1 MVKQT
6 VKREDE
12 MRKKKRLPLVSSS
25 SSSADAIALGL
36 SLAAPHWEMCSTE
49 LELPGGESLSFF
61 FLFFLIYQQA
71 PALIL
76 GRSSGR
82 GEAWKQRLRTT
93 GRVAWGR
100 GVSEEAGY
108 RVQHGCKEKI
118 LGWGEGGDGVGVW
131 RQDERWKERKRQGA
145 EQASRPPW
153 GRERL
158 ADYNPDLI
166 WGKVPTMPA
175 SCSDVFQGLQSVPNT
190 HTHTPYAKQDA
201 AAQEQRL
208 WNWGYLWQLI
218 KLEPQSMDEFIL
230 ACCTALHNAGVTV
243 SRSNRR
249 KWLEPALTE
258 LNRARFMR

>member
-36 SLAAPHWEMCSTE
+36 SLAALHWEMCSTE

-61 FLFFLIYQQA
+61 FLLFLSISRLLLWY
-71 PALIL
+71 
-76 GRSSGR
+76 S
-82 GEAWKQRLRTT
+82 GEAAGGERHGSRDCAQPAGSHEAEASQRKQGT
-93 GRVAWGR
+93 GYSTGAKRKYWG
-100 GVSEEAGY
+100 GGKVGM
-108 RVQHGCKEKI
+108 
-118 LGWGEGGDGVGVW
+118 GWGCEGRMKG
-131 RQDERWKERKRQGA
+131 ERKGKGKAQNRPLVRHGA
-145 EQASRPPW
+145 ERDLQITTQILSEGKFQPCLPAAVTCFRASRVC
-153 GRERL
+153 R
-158 ADYNPDLI
+158 
-166 WGKVPTMPA
+166 
-175 SCSDVFQGLQSVPNT
+175 T

-208 WNWGYLWQLI
+208 WNRGYLWQLI
-218 KLEPQSMDEFIL
+218 KLEPQSTDEFIL